1 MKRVYTLKD
10 IEGLKAAGGSI
21 PADAI
26 LTPQA
31 KEALRDG
38 LVSVATGA
46 APAQNKGGDPY
57 PVPDKEIYWT
67 PGSDPKTPEEIQKFF
82 FSPKMQALKALIVDL
97 GLRSYNKNY
106 NDGNGGNFSVRVGEN
121 LVLCT
126 PTMISKGRMSV
137 EDMCLVDMEGKQL
150 AGNRKRTSEVLAHIA
165 IMKRQPKAKACCHAH
180 PPHATAFAITG
191 KTPPRCVNPET
202 EIFIAQVGIAD
213 YGTPGTQAM
222 ADKVGE
228 VGKDHD
234 CVFMLNHGVITW
246 ANEIETAFWKM
257 ENVEAHCYTSMLA
270 FQIGGPRQFS
280 DADAEKL
287 MEIRRALGMIDQ
299 PKNDKFREC
308 NLCDTPDELRP
319 GCVCSSIAQTDVKG
333 TPPNAGFDSKAEDIV
348 AKITQMIISELNK

>member
-46 APAQNKGGDPY
+46 APAQNKGADPY

-180 PPHATAFAITG
+180 PPHATAFALAG
-191 KTPPRCVNPET
+191 KKPPRNVNPET
-202 EIFIAQVGIAD
+202 EIFIGDVGLAPYD
-213 YGTPGTQAM
+213 TPGTQRL
-222 ADKVGE
+222 ADKIGE
-228 VGKDHD
+228 LGLKHD
-234 CVFMLNHGVITW
+234 CIFMVNHGVITW
-246 ANEIETAFWKM
+246 ASDIETAFWKM
-257 ENVEAHCYTSMLA
+257 ENVEAHCYTSIIA
-270 FQIGGPRQFS
+270 QAIGGFQQFS
-280 DADAEKL
+280 DEKAKEL
-287 MEIRRALGMIDQ
+287 LPIRDSLG
-299 PKNDKFREC
+299 F
-308 NLCDTPDELRP
+308 
-319 GCVCSSIAQTDVKG
+319 VK
-333 TPPNAGFDSKAEDIV
+333 
-348 AKITQMIISELNK
+348 QY